1 MPMNDYTH
9 TRKPDPLISC
19 GYLRKNTE
27 EHSMST
33 AVLRAIVALSILAA
47 THGAAAQSW
56 KPTRNVEL
64 VAASAAGGGSDHLAR
79 LMQKIL
85 QEQKIIDV
93 PMTVINKPAS
103 GGVVAWMGLNQNPL
117 DGHHLSI
124 STANLIT
131 NHLTGRSTLH
141 YADVTSVA
149 QLFSE
154 SVAIAVRAD
163 SPLRNGRELAA
174 LLKAD
179 AGSVSAAI
187 GTSLGNSGH
196 IALALVTQ
204 AAGGDAKKLK
214 AVVFQSVSQGVTA
227 LIGGHVDVVSTAASN
242 LAAHHIA
249 GRIRIIGLT
258 APRRY
263 AGALST
269 VPTWREQ
276 GIAVDVDNLRGVIG
290 PKMMSAG
297 QIAYWETAFARVAA
311 TAEWKSHLEQNQWS
325 DNFAGAAASRKILN
339 DQHDEMRAGLAAL
352 GMISMIK

>member
-1 MPMNDYTH
+1 MNRNFNVVRIH
-9 TRKPDPLISC
+9 ARWKWAGLS
-19 GYLRKNTE
+19 
-27 EHSMST
+27 
-33 AVLRAIVALSILAA
+33 VVAALLVA
-47 THGAAAQSW
+47 HGAAAQSW

-79 LMQKIL
+79 LIQKIL

-93 PMTVINKPAS
+93 PLTVINKPAS
-103 GGVVAWMGLNQNPL
+103 GGVVAWMGLNQNPME
-117 DGHHLSI
+117 GHHLSI

-131 NHLTGRSTLH
+131 NHITGRSTLH
-141 YADVTSVA
+141 FSDVTSVA

-163 SPLRNGRELAA
+163 APIRNGRDLVAR
-174 LLKAD
+174 LKAD
-179 AGSVSAAI
+179 ASGVSAAI

-196 IALALVTQ
+196 VALALVTQ

-227 LIGGHVDVVSTAASN
+227 LIGGHVDIVSTAASN

-263 AGALST
+263 TGDLAA

-276 GIAVDVDNLRGVIG
+276 GVSVEVDNLRGVIG
-290 PKMMSAG
+290 PKSMSAG
-297 QIAYWETAFARVAA
+297 QIAFWESTFARVVGS
-311 TAEWKSHLEQNQWS
+311 AEWKANLEKNQWTE
-325 DNFAGAAASRKILN
+325 NFAGADASRKILME
-339 DQHDEMRAGLAAL
+339 QHDEMRAGLAAL
-352 GMISMIK
+352 GLAR

>member
-1 MPMNDYTH
+1 MNI
-9 TRKPDPLISC
+9 PL
-19 GYLRKNTE
+19 
-27 EHSMST
+27 
-33 AVLRAIVALSILAA
+33 LRAIRFLAA
-47 THGAAAQSW
+47 ISLLAMAHGAAAQSW
-56 KPTRNVEL
+56 KPNRNVEL
-64 VAASAAGGGSDHLAR
+64 VAASAAGGGSDNLAR
-79 LMQKIL
+79 LVQKIL

-103 GGVVAWMGLNQNPL
+103 GGVVAWMGLNQNPM

-131 NHLTGRSTLH
+131 NHIIGRSTLH

-154 SVAIAVRAD
+154 AVGIAVRAD
-163 SPLRNGRELAA
+163 SPIRNGRDLAA

-179 AGSVSAAI
+179 AGNVSAAI

-204 AAGGDAKKLK
+204 AAAGDAKKLK

-263 AGALST
+263 AGALSA

-276 GIAVDVDNLRGVIG
+276 GVAVEVDNLRGIIG
-290 PKMMSAG
+290 PKAMSAA
-297 QIAYWETAFARVAA
+297 QIAFWEAALARMTA
-311 TAEWKSHLEQNQWS
+311 TAEWKANLETNQWS
-325 DNFAGAAASRKILN
+325 DNFAGAQASRKILS

-352 GMISMIK
+352 GMAK

>member
-1 MPMNDYTH
+1 MLC
-9 TRKPDPLISC
+9 R
-19 GYLRKNTE
+19 
-27 EHSMST
+27 
-33 AVLRAIVALSILAA
+33 VILASIGLIIA
-47 THGAAAQSW
+47 HAPHAQSW
-56 KPTRNVEL
+56 KPARNVEL

-79 LMQKIL
+79 LIQKIV

-103 GGVVAWMGLNQNPL
+103 GGVVAWMGLNQNPM

-131 NHLTGRSTLH
+131 NHITGRSTLH
-141 YADVTSVA
+141 YSDVTSVV

-163 SPLRNGRELAA
+163 SPIRSGRDLVA

-179 AGSVSAAI
+179 AGNVSAAI

-196 IALALVTQ
+196 IGLALVTQ

-242 LAAHHIA
+242 LAAQHIA

-263 AGALST
+263 AGALSA

-276 GIAVDVDNLRGVIG
+276 GIAVEVDNLRGVIG
-290 PKMMSAG
+290 PKAMSAA
-297 QIAYWETAFARVAA
+297 QIAYWEAVFARVAA
-311 TAEWKSHLEQNQWS
+311 TAEWKANLEQNQWTDS
-325 DNFAGAAASRKILN
+325 FAGAAASSKILK

-352 GMISMIK
+352 GMVK

>member
-1 MPMNDYTH
+1 MSATFLRVMIMLSLLATTH
-9 TRKPDPLISC
+9 
-19 GYLRKNTE
+19 
-27 EHSMST
+27 
-33 AVLRAIVALSILAA
+33 RA
-47 THGAAAQSW
+47 HAQTW

-79 LMQKIL
+79 LILKIV

-93 PMTVINKPAS
+93 PMTVMNKPAS
-103 GGVVAWMGLNQNPL
+103 GGVVAWMGLNQNPM

-131 NHLTGRSTLH
+131 NHIIGRSTLH
-141 YADVTSVA
+141 YNDVTSVA

-154 SVAIAVRAD
+154 SVGIAVRVD
-163 SPLRNGRELAA
+163 SPIRNGRDLVA

-179 AGSVSAAI
+179 AGNVSAAI

-227 LIGGHVDVVSTAASN
+227 LAGGHVDVVSTAAAN
-242 LAAHHIA
+242 LAPHHIA

-263 AGALST
+263 AGALSA

-276 GIAVDVDNLRGVIG
+276 GIAVEVDNLRGVIG
-290 PKMMSAG
+290 PKSMTAS
-297 QIAYWETAFARVAA
+297 QIAYWEAAFARVVA
-311 TAEWKSHLEQNQWS
+311 TAEWKTNLEKNQWT
-325 DNFAGAAASRKILN
+325 DTFAGAEASRKILS
-339 DQHDEMRAGLAAL
+339 DQHNEMRAGLAAL
-352 GMISMIK
+352 GMVK

>member
-1 MPMNDYTH
+1 
-9 TRKPDPLISC
+9 
-19 GYLRKNTE
+19 
-27 EHSMST
+27 MST
-33 AVLRAIVALSILAA
+33 AFLRAFVTLSFLTTA
-47 THGAAAQSW
+47 HGAHAQSW

-79 LMQKIL
+79 LIRKIV

-93 PMTVINKPAS
+93 PMTVMNKPAS
-103 GGVVAWMGLNQNPL
+103 GGVVAWMGLNQNPM

-131 NHLTGRSTLH
+131 NHITGRSTLH
-141 YADVTSVA
+141 YNDVTSVV

-163 SPLRNGRELAA
+163 SPIRSGRDLVA

-179 AGSVSAAI
+179 AGQVSAAI

-196 IALALVTQ
+196 IGLALVTQ

-214 AVVFQSVSQGVTA
+214 AVVFQSVSQGITA

-242 LAAHHIA
+242 LAAQHIA

-258 APRRY
+258 AQRRY
-263 AGALST
+263 SGALAT

-276 GIAVDVDNLRGVIG
+276 GIAVEVDNLRGVVG
-290 PKMMSAG
+290 PKAMSVA
-297 QIAYWETAFARVAA
+297 QVAYWEAAFARVAA
-311 TAEWKSHLEQNQWS
+311 TAEWKTNLEQNQWT
-325 DNFAGAAASRKILN
+325 DNFAGAAASSKILK

-352 GMISMIK
+352 GISK

>member
-1 MPMNDYTH
+1 
-9 TRKPDPLISC
+9 
-19 GYLRKNTE
+19 
-27 EHSMST
+27 MST
-33 AVLRAIVALSILAA
+33 AFHRVIISFSILAVA
-47 THGAAAQSW
+47 HGAAAQSW

-79 LMQKIL
+79 LIQKII

-103 GGVVAWMGLNQNPL
+103 GGVVAWMGLNQNPM

-131 NHLTGRSTLH
+131 NFITGRSTLN
-141 YADVTSVA
+141 YSDVTSVV

-163 SPLRNGRELAA
+163 SPIRTGRDLVA

-179 AGSVSAAI
+179 AGNVSAAI

-196 IALALVTQ
+196 IGLALVTQ

-242 LAAHHIA
+242 LAAHHLA

-263 AGALST
+263 AGALAA

-276 GIAVDVDNLRGVIG
+276 GIAVEVDNLRGVIG
-290 PKMMSAG
+290 PKAMSAA
-297 QIAYWETAFARVAA
+297 QIAYWEAAFARVAA
-311 TAEWKSHLEQNQWS
+311 TTEWKTHLEQNQWTDS
-325 DNFAGAAASRKILN
+325 FAGATASNKILK
-339 DQHDEMRAGLAAL
+339 DQHDEMRVGLAAL
-352 GMISMIK
+352 GMAK